1 MHVSCHPALVLRLHK
16 AKLWYFSSSLT
27 CKPCFSSR
35 PRPLRI
41 DVAARFPP
49 IVAPACY
56 LCCGIYQNSSNGLC
70 AMGSIFIL

>member
-16 AKLWYFSSSLT
+16 AKLWYFSLSLT

-41 DVAARFPP
+41 DVAAFGDLSL
-49 IVAPACY
+49 Y
-56 LCCGIYQNSSNGLC
+56 
-70 AMGSIFIL
+70 